1 MVTARA
7 EFSLTFLNREIML
20 YDWLFIIA
28 KEFGRMVKPRSVL
41 LILIIGFTLS
51 GCGTMKLFQGGL
63 HRSLDEDLTI
73 VKLTEKPNNYL
84 NKDIVFSVR
93 YYKKSDL
100 PCPLGDNYVNF
111 IIRDRISY
119 ISLNKVWMK
128 KEKAGILD
136 TLKEDETIV
145 MKAKVFKID
154 KEENPNLEAMEIVK
168 E

>member
-1 MVTARA
+1 
-7 EFSLTFLNREIML
+7 ML
-20 YDWLFIIA
+20 YDWLIIIA
-28 KEFGRMVKPRSVL
+28 KEFRRMVIPKSVL
-41 LILIIGFTLS
+41 FTVVASFLLS
-51 GCGTMKLFQGGL
+51 GCGTMKLFQGGI

-73 VKLTEKPNNYL
+73 VKLTENPNNYL

-93 YYKKSDL
+93 YYKKDDL

-119 ISLNKVWMK
+119 ISLNKVWIR

-136 TLKEDETIV
+136 TLKENETIV

-154 KEENPNLEAMEIVK
+154 KEENPNLEALEIVK

>member
-1 MVTARA
+1 
-7 EFSLTFLNREIML
+7 ML
-20 YDWLFIIA
+20 HDWLIIIA
-28 KEFGRMVKPRSVL
+28 KEFRRMVMPRSVL
-41 LILIIGFTLS
+41 LILIIGLTLS

-73 VKLTEKPNNYL
+73 VKLTDNPNNYL
-84 NKDIVFSVR
+84 DKDIVFSVR
-93 YYKKSDL
+93 YYKKGDL

-119 ISLNKVWMK
+119 ISLNKVWIK
-128 KEKAGILD
+128 QEKAGILD

-154 KEENPNLEAMEIVK
+154 EEKNPNLEALEIVK

>member
-1 MVTARA
+1 
-7 EFSLTFLNREIML
+7 LTFLNREFML
-20 YDWLFIIA
+20 YDWMIIIA
-28 KEFGRMVKPRSVL
+28 KEFRRMVMPRSML
-41 LILIIGFTLS
+41 LILIIGFALS

-63 HRSLDEDLTI
+63 HRNLDEDLTI

-119 ISLNKVWMK
+119 ISLNTVWMK
-128 KEKAGILD
+128 KEKAGVLD

-154 KEENPNLEAMEIVK
+154 KEENPNLEALEIVK